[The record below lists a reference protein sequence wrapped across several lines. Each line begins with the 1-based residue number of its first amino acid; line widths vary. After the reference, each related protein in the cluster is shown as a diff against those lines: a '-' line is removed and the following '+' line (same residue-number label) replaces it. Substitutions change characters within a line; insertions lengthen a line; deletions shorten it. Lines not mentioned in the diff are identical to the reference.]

1 MILKALCIGD
11 NNVDIYKEQGIVYPG
26 GNCINVSVYMSRNG
40 CKTGYIGVVGTD
52 YMGDL
57 QVDSINKEGVDTKRV
72 KRFSDF
78 PTANALITLN
88 EGDRVFG
95 EYHPELHKAHPVCLS
110 KEDMEYIEQFSPD
123 VIHSCYYSFLEPG
136 TLEKL
141 KKAGYFISYDYTEE
155 WEEEDFSD
163 KAPYVDII
171 FLSCPPGREG
181 EVKEILKKLI
191 LKGAKMA
198 VMTLGAK
205 GSVLYD
211 GLEFYEQEAYR
222 VEPVDTMG
230 AGDSFISKFLES
242 YCYGMK
248 QTAECLNNIE
258 KTGQKCPDIRSYQR
272 NLIRY
277 SLSQA
282 AVYAASNCMNK
293 GAFGEGIAYR
303 ELS

>member
-11 NNVDIYKEQGIVYPG
+11 NNVDIYEEQGIVYPG
-26 GNCINVSVYMSRNG
+26 GNSINVSVYMSRNG

-57 QVDSINKEGVDTKRV
+57 QIDSIKKEGVDIRQV
-72 KRFSDF
+72 KRFSDH
-78 PTANALITLN
+78 PTANAFITLN
-88 EGDRVFG
+88 KGDRVFG
-95 EYHPELHKAHPVCLS
+95 EYHPEIHEAHPVSLS
-110 KEDMEYIEQFSPD
+110 EKDMEYIRQFSPD

-141 KKAGYFISYDYTEE
+141 NRAGYFISYDYTEE
-155 WEEEDFSD
+155 WKEEDFKN
-163 KAPYVDII
+163 KAPFVDIV

-181 EVKEILKKLI
+181 DVKTILERLI
-191 LKGAKMA
+191 SEGAEMA
-198 VMTLGAK
+198 VMTLGEK

-211 GLEFYEQEAYR
+211 GLEFYEQEAYPI
-222 VEPVDTMG
+222 EPVDTMG

-242 YCYGMK
+242 YCLGVK
-248 QTAECLNNIE
+248 QTAECMKNI
-258 KTGQKCPDIRSYQR
+258 KRAGQKCPDIQSHKR

-282 AVYAASNCMNK
+282 SVYAASNCMNK
-293 GAFGEGIAYR
+293 GAFGEGAAYR
-303 ELS
+303 GLP